1 MDNLV
6 KQRVVGAVVLVALA
20 VIFIPILLEG
30 PDDDAGPRSLDLP
43 QPIEEMREGRI
54 EPMEPVLVVP
64 PEPVTTVVIGED
76 GTATLA
82 PDDATAAVPEPPA
95 AEVAPESEAE
105 IPSSAEAPPQADA
118 APVPQPEAAPLAPDS
133 KAAPA
138 TAGWVVQV
146 GAFGQEANAIALRDR
161 LRKAGYTAFVERV
174 VVDAKTVYRVR
185 VGPYVE
191 RSAAEAEL
199 TGLARDSGLQV
210 RVMPHP

>member
-1 MDNLV
+1 VDNLV

-43 QPIEEMREGRI
+43 QPIEEMREDRI

-64 PEPVTTVVIGED
+64 PDPVTTVVIGED
-76 GTATLA
+76 GTATTA
-82 PDDATAAVPEPPA
+82 PDDATAAVPETPA
-95 AEVAPESEAE
+95 TEAAPESEAE
-105 IPSSAEAPPQADA
+105 TPSPAAAAPQADTAPEPQPDA
-118 APVPQPEAAPLAPDS
+118 APPAHDTPPAPV
-133 KAAPA
+133 

-199 TGLARDSGLQV
+199 MGLGRESGLQV

>member
-64 PEPVTTVVIGED
+64 PDPVTTVVIGED
-76 GTATLA
+76 GTATMA
-82 PDDATAAVPEPPA
+82 PDTTVAVPEAPA
-95 AEVAPESEAE
+95 TEVAPESGAE
-105 IPSSAEAPPQADA
+105 TPSPAAAAPQADT
-118 APVPQPEAAPLAPDS
+118 APEPQPDTAPQARDTPS
-133 KAAPA
+133 APA

-199 TGLARDSGLQV
+199 AGLGRDSGLQV